1 MPSTSE
7 RERYPTK
14 RGRRFLQSKPRSEN
28 QETHGCRSTSPAQP
42 RYAELGQ
49 ARSAIFRPR
58 KGRFGS
64 LMKKLSFPPTQ
75 NLGCFP
81 SVASL
86 YSQSSRRK
94 CLCCLLIVGDEDKVV
109 KMPHPNQKPRQALRK
124 GD

>member
-42 RYAELGQ
+42 RYAEPGQ
-49 ARSAIFRPR
+49 ARSTISRPR
-58 KGRFGS
+58 KGRFGDP
-64 LMKKLSFPPTQ
+64 LQKLNFPLTK
-75 NLGCFP
+75 NFDCFP

-124 GD
+124 RD